1 MADSEVNQTVAVGEE
16 GKWAEACAETDVRPL
31 RVVIV
36 VVTGMVDGGRCV
48 ELAVTLRGDGL
59 WVRWCGGDELVEE
72 EEKQRRWRNKG
83 GNLEKAGKSGDKAWR
98 GCLTSHI
105 LQHITSQH
113 IATLHRRCEND
124 IHSHAYTYKSVSKHR
139 CNGHAAQLV
148 RAPRSI
154 GATYRYPLP
163 GLLIWHDWKLN
174 GLLNTIFDSKTPDM
188 AILALDAAKMVADRY
203 YHAPFQ
209 PIRVQSAHQ
218 LKLTSMHV
226 CSFQGS
232 QHPQQCP
239 RICSGRRCLSR
250 QRQVWVSCEDRG

>member
-1 MADSEVNQTVAVGEE
+1 MSWRKRKRSNGGGGTKEAISRRE
-16 GKWAEACAETDVRPL
+16 GWKKWRQ
-31 RVVIV
+31 
-36 VVTGMVDGGRCV
+36 G
-48 ELAVTLRGDGL
+48 LAWLP
-59 WVRWCGGDELVEE
+59 
-72 EEKQRRWRNKG
+72 
-83 GNLEKAGKSGDKAWR
+83 
-98 GCLTSHI
+98 HI
-105 LQHITSQH
+105 LQHITTHHNTSQH

-148 RAPRSI
+148 RASRSI

-174 GLLNTIFDSKTPDM
+174 GLLNTIFDYKTPDM
-188 AILALDAAKMVADRY
+188 AILALDAAKMVADRC

-218 LKLTSMHV
+218 LNLTSMHV